1 MGGRIWGKLI
11 QIKVTA
17 FGLQNELWCICQIL
31 NEMPL
36 QLSQH
41 TIRHVDQSYICLVTT
56 HNTVDFPQGR
66 YCQLEVC

>member
-1 MGGRIWGKLI
+1 MSLKGGRIWGKLI

-41 TIRHVDQSYICLVTT
+41 TVCHVDQSYVS
-56 HNTVDFPQGR
+56 VW
-66 YCQLEVC
+66 